1 MRYKR
6 FIIRNYR
13 AITGPL
19 EIQIEGKT
27 LTPIVG
33 VNESGKTTILHAV
46 FAFDHHNDQFNDKG
60 RHLKDT
66 SNLYRTSTPA
76 ATVAAAIELAR
87 SDYEI
92 IMRETEKA
100 NPQLKPQVELL
111 KKRRGLPTDVT
122 ITRNLITLKYIW
134 DSDRFESPELQD
146 ALARTTLRHLP
157 YILFFDDFR
166 DKVDE
171 KIEIV
176 PQQEQQP
183 TGWLSIIQQL
193 FKSTDQKF
201 SVFQIPALEE
211 RQRKTVLS
219 RVQRRLNETLTRE
232 WQNFSLDDRD
242 ALQISLDFVS
252 DGPTGPQQKNF
263 IKLDV
268 VETDCN
274 GNEHFFF
281 ISDRSKGFYW
291 FFNFVMKL
299 EFNPKVITSDG
310 SGTIYL
316 LDEPGSYLHAFAQ
329 RKLCQ
334 KLQKLSAK
342 NRVIYCTHS
351 HYLLDPDSIPVSSVY
366 VAVKDGTGS
375 VSLVPISE
383 YRGIA
388 TERRSALQ
396 PVLDA
401 LQIKPFALDLINTRA
416 TVIVEGIYDYYA
428 LELFRATRPVSI
440 LPSVGADS
448 IKFYVSLLI
457 AWQVQYRALWDNDQ
471 EGKKRHAEAATIF
484 GPEVAA
490 KHFVLLPSASGHK
503 RILQDLFAGS
513 DLVMVRNELGLPVDC
528 SFEKAILTL
537 FHSPRRTEIVNMFC
551 VDTRRNFEQ
560 LYETLALGQ

>member
-6 FIIRNYR
+6 FIIQNYR
-13 AITGPL
+13 AVSGPL
-19 EIQIEGKT
+19 TIQIEGKT

-33 VNESGKTTILHAV
+33 VNESGKTTILHAL
-46 FAFDHHNDQFNDKG
+46 FAFDHHNDQFNEGG
-60 RHLKDT
+60 RHLRDT
-66 SNLYRTSTPA
+66 SNLYRTSAPT
-76 ATVAAAIELAR
+76 ATVAAVIELTRA
-87 SDYEI
+87 DYHRVIE
-92 IMRETEKA
+92 EAGTA
-100 NPQLKPQVELL
+100 NPQLKPHLEPL
-111 KKRRGLPTDVT
+111 KKRRGLPTELTV
-122 ITRNLITLKYIW
+122 TRNLQSLKYTYG
-134 DSDRFESPELQD
+134 SEKFGSAEVQD
-146 ALARTTLRHLP
+146 ALAKATLRHLP

-171 KIEIV
+171 RIEIV
-176 PQQEQQP
+176 AQQEKQP
-183 TGWLSIIQQL
+183 AGWLSIIQQL
-193 FKSTDQKF
+193 FKSTDRTF
-201 SVFQIPALEE
+201 SVFQIPKLEE
-211 RQRKTVLS
+211 RQRKTILA

-232 WQNFSLDDRD
+232 WQNFSLDESD

-252 DGPTGPQQKNF
+252 EGPAGPQQKHF

-310 SGTIYL
+310 AGTIYL

-334 KLQKLSAK
+334 KLRKLSAK
-342 NRVIYCTHS
+342 NRVLYCTHS
-351 HYLLDPDSIPVSSVY
+351 HYLLDPDSIPISSVL

-375 VSLVPISE
+375 VGLVPISE
-383 YRGIA
+383 YKGIA
-388 TERRSALQ
+388 SERRSALQ

-401 LQIKPFALDLINTRA
+401 LQVKPFALDLITTRA

-448 IKFYVSLLI
+448 IKFYISLLI
-457 AWQVQYRALWDNDQ
+457 AWQIEYRALWDRDS
-471 EGKKRHAEAATIF
+471 EGKKRHAEATTIF
-484 GPEVAA
+484 GPDIAA
-490 KHFVLLPSASGHK
+490 KHFVLLPSPSGQK
-503 RILQDLFAGS
+503 RILQDLFAGT
-513 DLVMVRNELGLPVDC
+513 DLVMVRSELELPSDC
-528 SFEKAILTL
+528 SFEKTILAL
-537 FHSPRRTEIVNMFC
+537 FHSSRRAELVNKFGPE
-551 VDTRRNFEQ
+551 TRRNFEE
-560 LYETLALGQ
+560 LFDTLALAK

>member
-1 MRYKR
+1 MRYRR

-19 EIQIEGKT
+19 EIFVEGKS
-27 LTPIVG
+27 LTPIIG
-33 VNESGKTTILHAV
+33 VNESGKTTILHAI

-66 SNLYRTSTPA
+66 LNLYRTSAPT
-76 ATVAAAIELAR
+76 ATVEAVIDFTRTDFQVVTREIE
-87 SDYEI
+87 S
-92 IMRETEKA
+92 T
-100 NPQLKPQVELL
+100 NPQLRPHLDAL
-111 KKRRGLPTDVT
+111 KKRRGLPSEIA
-122 ITRNLITLKYIW
+122 ITRDLRTLKYTVSP
-134 DSDRFESPELQD
+134 DKYGPPELQD
-146 ALARTTLRHLP
+146 LFAQTVLRHLP

-176 PQQEQQP
+176 GQQNQA

-193 FKSTDQKF
+193 FKSTERTF
-201 SVFQIPALEE
+201 SVFDIPKLEE

-232 WQNFSLDDRD
+232 WQNFSLDDTD

-252 DGPTGPQQKNF
+252 DGPAGPQQKHF
-263 IKLDV
+263 IKIDI
-268 VETDCN
+268 VETDCK

-299 EFNPKVITSDG
+299 EFNPKVISSDG

-334 KLQKLSAK
+334 KLRRLSEK
-342 NRVIYCTHS
+342 SRVLYCTHS
-351 HYLLDPDSIPVSSVY
+351 HYLLDPESIPINSIL
-366 VAVKDGTGS
+366 VAVKDGTGN
-375 VSLVPISE
+375 VGLVPISE
-383 YRGIA
+383 YRGGGA
-388 TERRSALQ
+388 ERRSALQ

-401 LQIKPFALDLINTRA
+401 LQVKPFALDLINTRT
-416 TVIVEGIYDYYA
+416 TVVVEGIYDYYA
-428 LELFRATRPVSI
+428 LELFRAIRSISI

-448 IKFYVSLLI
+448 VKFYISLLI
-457 AWQVQYRALWDNDQ
+457 AWQVQFRALWDNDG
-471 EGKKRHAEAATIF
+471 EGKKRHAEASTLF
-484 GPEVAA
+484 GPEIAMRNLL
-490 KHFVLLPSASGHK
+490 LLPSPNGHK
-503 RILQDLFAGS
+503 RILQDLFSGD
-513 DLVMVRNELGLPVDC
+513 DLVMVRRELALASDC
-528 SFEKAILTL
+528 SFERTILTL
-537 FHSPRRTEIVNMFC
+537 FHSPRRAEVVNMIGAE
-551 VDTRRNFEQ
+551 TRRNFEQ
-560 LYETLALGQ
+560 LYAALSLGQ